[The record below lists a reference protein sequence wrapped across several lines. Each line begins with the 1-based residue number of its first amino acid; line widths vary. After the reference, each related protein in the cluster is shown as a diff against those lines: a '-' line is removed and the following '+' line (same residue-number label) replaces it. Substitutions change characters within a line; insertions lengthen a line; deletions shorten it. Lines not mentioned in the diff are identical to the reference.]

1 MYEYKFLW
9 KTMYHFLDFEK
20 PISILEGKI
29 EELRNLSSS
38 DGINIGFEVNKL
50 EEQLEKELKKTYSK
64 LSPWEKVKVAR
75 HPLRPHPS
83 DIIKKIFSNWQP
95 LAGDRNYA
103 EDNAILGGLAK
114 FEDSPCVII
123 GIEKGKTVD
132 SRIFHNFGMVR
143 PEGYRKA
150 QRLINFA
157 NKFSLPV
164 FTFIDTAGAYPGKG
178 AEERGQAEAIAK
190 CIKTSLNS
198 TVPIISVITG
208 EGGSGGAVALATGN
222 KVIML
227 EHSIYSV
234 ISPEGCASILWRSA
248 DNNEQ
253 AANALKL
260 TAQDL
265 IKLNVIDEI
274 IPEPIGAAHRD
285 HNSIML
291 SIQNSLRSNL
301 EELYKLKSDELI
313 SARKKR
319 FINF

>member
-1 MYEYKFLW
+1 
-9 KTMYHFLDFEK
+9 MYHFLDFEK

-50 EEQLEKELKKTYSK
+50 EEQLEKELKKTYAK

-75 HPLRPHPS
+75 HPHRPHPS

-103 EDNAILGGLAK
+103 EDNAVLGGLAK
-114 FEDSPCVII
+114 FEGSPCVII

-132 SRIFHNFGMVR
+132 TRIFHNFGMVR

-150 QRLINFA
+150 QRLIVFA

-248 DNNEQ
+248 DYNEQ

-265 IKLNVIDEI
+265 LKLNVIDEI
-274 IPEPIGAAHRD
+274 IPEPIGAAHRNHD
-285 HNSIML
+285 SIMI

-301 EELYKLKSDELI
+301 EKLQKLKKEELI
-313 SARKKR
+313 SSRKKR

>member
-1 MYEYKFLW
+1 
-9 KTMYHFLDFEK
+9 MYHFLDFEK

-38 DGINIGFEVNKL
+38 NGVNIGFEVNKL
-50 EEQLEKELKKTYSK
+50 EEQLEKELIKTYSK

-103 EDNAILGGLAK
+103 EDNAVLGGIAK

-132 SRIFHNFGMVR
+132 TRIFHNFGMVR

-150 QRLINFA
+150 QRLIDFA

-265 IKLNVIDEI
+265 LKLNVIDEI

-285 HNSIML
+285 HDTIMF

-301 EELYKLKSDELI
+301 EELYKLKSEDLI
-313 SARKKR
+313 SARKSR

>member
-1 MYEYKFLW
+1 
-9 KTMYHFLDFEK
+9 MYHFLDFEK

-50 EEQLEKELKKTYSK
+50 EEQLENELKKTYSK

-114 FEDSPCVII
+114 FEGRPCVII

-132 SRIFHNFGMVR
+132 DRIFHNFGMVR

-222 KVIML
+222 KVVML

-248 DNNEQ
+248 DNYEQ

-265 IKLNVIDEI
+265 LKLNVIDEI

-285 HNSIML
+285 HDTIMM

-301 EELYKLKSDELI
+301 EELYKLKSEELI

>member
-1 MYEYKFLW
+1 MH
-9 KTMYHFLDFEK
+9 HFLDFEK

-29 EELRNLSSS
+29 EELRNLSSG
-38 DGINIGFEVNKL
+38 DGLNIGFEVSKL

-83 DIIKKIFSNWQP
+83 DIIKSVFKNWQP

-114 FEDSPCVII
+114 FENNSCIVI

-150 QRLINFA
+150 QRLIKLA
-157 NKFSLPV
+157 NKFNLPV
-164 FTFIDTAGAYPGKG
+164 FSFIDTAGAYPGKG
-178 AEERGQAEAIAK
+178 AEERGQAEAIAQ
-190 CIKTSLNS
+190 CIKNSLNS
-198 TVPIISVITG
+198 TVPIISIITG

-222 KVIML
+222 RVIMF

-234 ISPEGCASILWRSA
+234 ISPEGCSSILWRKA

-253 AANALKL
+253 AANSLKL

-265 IKLNVIDEI
+265 LKLKVIDEI

-285 HNSIML
+285 PDAMMI
-291 SIQNSLRSNL
+291 SLHRSLKSNL
-301 EELYKLKSDELI
+301 TDLQKLNSEELI
-313 SARKKR
+313 SSRKKR

>member
-1 MYEYKFLW
+1 
-9 KTMYHFLDFEK
+9 MYHFLDFEK

-38 DGINIGFEVNKL
+38 DGINIGYEVNKL

-114 FEDSPCVII
+114 FEGCPCVII

-190 CIKTSLNS
+190 CIKTCLNS
-198 TVPIISVITG
+198 NIPIISVITG

-222 KVIML
+222 KVVML

-248 DNNEQ
+248 DNYEQ

-265 IKLNVIDEI
+265 LKLNVIDEI
-274 IPEPIGAAHRD
+274 IPEPIGGAHRD
-285 HNSIML
+285 HNTIIL
-291 SIQNSLRSNL
+291 SIRNSLRSNL
-301 EELYKLKSDELI
+301 EQLNNLKSEELI

>member
-1 MYEYKFLW
+1 
-9 KTMYHFLDFEK
+9 MYHFLDFEK

-114 FEDSPCVII
+114 FEGRPCVII

-132 SRIFHNFGMVR
+132 DRIFHNFGMVR

-248 DNNEQ
+248 DNNEK

-265 IKLNVIDEI
+265 LKLNVIDEI

-285 HNSIML
+285 HDSIMM
-291 SIQNSLRSNL
+291 SIQNSLRLNL
-301 EELYKLKSDELI
+301 EELNKLKSEELI
-313 SARKKR
+313 LARKKR

>member
-1 MYEYKFLW
+1 MH
-9 KTMYHFLDFEK
+9 HFLDFEK

-29 EELRNLSSS
+29 EELRNLSSG
-38 DGINIGFEVNKL
+38 DGLNIGFEVSKL

-83 DIIKKIFSNWQP
+83 DIIKSVFKNWQP
-95 LAGDRNYA
+95 LAGDRNYS

-114 FEDSPCVII
+114 FENNSCIVI

-150 QRLINFA
+150 QRLIKLA
-157 NKFSLPV
+157 NKFNLPV
-164 FTFIDTAGAYPGKG
+164 FSFIDTAGAYPGKG
-178 AEERGQAEAIAK
+178 AEERGQAEAIAQ
-190 CIKTSLNS
+190 CIKNSLNS
-198 TVPIISVITG
+198 TVPIISIITG

-222 KVIML
+222 RVIMF

-234 ISPEGCASILWRSA
+234 ISPEGCSSILWRSA

-253 AANALKL
+253 AANSLKL

-265 IKLNVIDEI
+265 LKLNVIDEI
-274 IPEPIGAAHRD
+274 IPEPVGAAHRD
-285 HNSIML
+285 PDAMMI
-291 SIQNSLRSNL
+291 SLHSSLKSNL
-301 EELYKLKSDELI
+301 TDLQKLNSEALI
-313 SARKKR
+313 SSRKKR

>member
-1 MYEYKFLW
+1 
-9 KTMYHFLDFEK
+9 MYHFLDFEK

-114 FEDSPCVII
+114 FEGCPCVII

-222 KVIML
+222 KVVML

-248 DNNEQ
+248 DNYEQ

-265 IKLNVIDEI
+265 LKLNVIDEI

-285 HNSIML
+285 HDTIMM

-301 EELYKLKSDELI
+301 EELYKLKSEELI
-313 SARKKR
+313 SDRKKR

>member
-1 MYEYKFLW
+1 
-9 KTMYHFLDFEK
+9 MYHFLDFEK

-75 HPLRPHPS
+75 HPLRPHTS
-83 DIIKKIFSNWQP
+83 DIIGKIFTNWQP
-95 LAGDRNYA
+95 LAGDRNFA
-103 EDNAILGGLAK
+103 EDNAILGGIAK
-114 FEDSPCVII
+114 FEGSPCVII

-234 ISPEGCASILWRSA
+234 ISPEGCASILWRSV

-265 IKLNVIDEI
+265 LKLNVIDEI

-285 HNSIML
+285 HDSIMM

-301 EELYKLKSDELI
+301 EELYKLKSEELI